1 MKGKIKKLLVAIVAI
16 IAVVILAVI
25 FVFKYDLKNENAI
38 SLSENQWIDNN
49 KQNVIDVALF
59 NDISTLSYEGEG
71 LVYDFFDNVSKEL
84 SLKFNFITYK
94 IDDNIEYDYKMD
106 VVDKVGKNQIKIL
119 EDNMILLTID
129 NAFYSDINEIQ
140 NLKIGVLKNEKEA
153 ISNYLNQTS
162 ITYVE
167 YDNYGSL
174 KNAITT
180 SKDSK
185 KEGNTDYEVDAI
197 VVLKNLFT
205 KEIVENNFT
214 NAYTFND
221 LNRYFVL
228 SIEKNDELYNILN
241 KKFNIWKLENFETK
255 YNEYLLN
262 NYYKFKGLTDVEQ
275 KTLKSKNYVYGFINY
290 GVYNYLEGNKIS
302 GINSIILKQFN
313 KFSGLSIT
321 YTRYNSI
328 SKLVSDF
335 DAGKVDFMFNVIN
348 KDKITKDY
356 LESKQILSQ
365 KLFVVSDVNNKQK
378 IDNLKSLKDK
388 SVLVVKDSYI
398 EKYLIDNE
406 IKCKSYNNLEE
417 VVKDFKENDF
427 ILIDSENYNFY
438 KTTGLKNAKIDY
450 ISNESNLY
458 NYIIKDHK
466 SNKTFSDIF
475 NFYLSYGSLENK
487 ISNGYG
493 DIIRKNIDV
502 IFVLSIIVIILS
514 IYVLVDFS
522 SHLKVMFKSIKKSKK
537 INLSKEE
544 KIKYIDQLTS
554 LKNRNYLNS
563 KIEIWDDSEV
573 YPQAIIV
580 IDLNN
585 VAYINDN
592 YGREEGD
599 KVITEAANILIQ
611 HQLANSEIIR
621 TDGNEFLIY
630 LVGYSE
636 KQIISY
642 LRKLSKEFKN
652 LSHGFGAASGY
663 SIIKDAI
670 KTIDDA
676 VNEATL
682 SMKENKEDID
692 Y

>member
-1 MKGKIKKLLVAIVAI
+1 MKGKIKKLLVAIM
-16 IAVVILAVI
+16 AVI
-25 FVFKYDLKNENAI
+25 VVVVLAIVFVFKSDLKNENAI

-71 LVYDFFDNVSKEL
+71 LVYDFFDNVSQEL

-94 IDDNIEYDYKMD
+94 IDDNIEYDYKMAI
-106 VVDKVGKNQIKIL
+106 VDKVGKNQIKIL

-129 NAFYSDINEIQ
+129 NVFYNDINEIE
-140 NLKIGVLKNEKEA
+140 NLKIGVLKGEKEV
-153 ISNYLNQTS
+153 ISNYLDQKS
-162 ITYVE
+162 ITFVE
-167 YDNYGSL
+167 YDNYESI
-174 KNAITT
+174 KNAIDT

-185 KEGNTDYEVDAI
+185 DKGSLEYDVDGI
-197 VVLKNLFT
+197 IILKNLVT
-205 KEIVENNFT
+205 KEIVENKFT
-214 NAYTFND
+214 NAYSFND

-241 KKFNIWKLENFETK
+241 KKFNIWKLENYETK

-321 YTRYNSI
+321 YTQYNSI
-328 SKLVSDF
+328 SKLISDF
-335 DAGKVDFMFNVIN
+335 DAGKVDFMFDMIN
-348 KDKITKDY
+348 KDKITKKY
-356 LESKQILSQ
+356 LKSKQVLSQ
-365 KLFVVSDVNNKQK
+365 KLFIISDVNNKQK

-398 EKYLIDNE
+398 ERYLLDNDV
-406 IKCKSYNNLEE
+406 KCKSYNNLEE
-417 VVKDFKENDF
+417 VIKDFKEDDF

-438 KTTGLKNAKIDY
+438 KTLSLKNSKIDY
-450 ISNESNLY
+450 ISNENNLY
-458 NYIIKDHK
+458 NYIIKDQE

-475 NFYLSYGSLENK
+475 NFYLSYGSLDNK
-487 ISNGYG
+487 IVSNYG
-493 DIIRKNIDV
+493 NIIRKNFDLLFI
-502 IFVLSIIVIILS
+502 LEIIVVILS
-514 IYVLVDFS
+514 MYVLLDFS
-522 SHLKVMFKSIKKSKK
+522 SHLKVMFKTIKKSKK

-585 VAYINDN
+585 IAYINDN